1 MSRASRAGDCA
12 TNGMEPV
19 RSCAAL
25 TPSDHKS
32 DDGPAGSPRNT
43 SGAMYASVPAMSFTE
58 QRRARP
64 GPPMPKPP
72 AHHAAAPAHRP
83 ASPSC
88 FIARPKST
96 ALMHSPRSRWP
107 PPPAVDDAEATRKL
121 PGLTSRCTKPHEC
134 TCASAAAIC
143 ATTRAAVRSPSRPP
157 PSAALRSPAAHSSIT
172 MHTNAASS
180 YTASSDTTLGCP
192 LSCRSA
198 MTSSRSAHAACSA
211 VSVCLGTILTANGRP
226 SERRTQRYVVPLEP
240 RPSSCPGR

>member
-121 PGLTSRCTKPHEC
+121 PGLTCSGVCRQASWRFAHPARSRAGRGGGVPYLVLARRGSVLGALLGMRNQPRSQLAQVYGLPGLELV
-134 TCASAAAIC
+134 AGAPALQQAELSVY
-143 ATTRAAVRSPSRPP
+143 TT
-157 PSAALRSPAAHSSIT
+157 
-172 MHTNAASS
+172 
-180 YTASSDTTLGCP
+180 
-192 LSCRSA
+192 
-198 MTSSRSAHAACSA
+198 TSF
-211 VSVCLGTILTANGRP
+211 
-226 SERRTQRYVVPLEP
+226 
-240 RPSSCPGR
+240 